1 MNWADAVAGYR
12 TYMTSRGMSP
22 GTIRL
27 RTYQLRRLAT
37 EVGAAPFDVTQDH
50 VETWLASHPTWSA
63 ETRKSCLTTTRMFYA
78 WAGRRGGPRNPCGDL
93 NVRVPAAK
101 ARPTP
106 DRVVAVALKRA
117 DRRERLLILL
127 AVRGGLRRAEVAAV
141 RGDDLDDTDQLRVVG
156 KGRRLR
162 MVPIVD
168 DELLTALRSCPGWLF
183 PGRTGGHLSPG
194 HVGEILSSLL
204 GPGWTAH
211 TLRHRCATRAY
222 AGTHDLLAVQR
233 LLGHSSPT
241 TTQIYVS
248 VPDEG
253 LFAAVRAA
261 A

>member
-12 TYMTSRGMSP
+12 THMTSRGMSS
-22 GTIRL
+22 GTIRI
-27 RTYQLRRLAT
+27 RTYHLQRLAS
-37 EVGAAPFDVTQDH
+37 EVGAAPFDVTPAH
-50 VETWLASHPTWSA
+50 VETWLASHARWKP
-63 ETRKSCLTTTRMFYA
+63 ETLKSHLSTTRMFYA
-78 WAGRRGGPRNPCGDL
+78 WAGRRGGPPNPAGDL
-93 NVRVPAAK
+93 RIRVPAAK
-101 ARPTP
+101 PRPTP
-106 DRVVAVALKRA
+106 DRVVSTALMRA
-117 DRRERLLILL
+117 GRRERLMILL

-141 RGDDLDDTDQLRVVG
+141 RGVDLGDDDQLRVVG
-156 KGRRLR
+156 KGRKVR
-162 MVPIVD
+162 MVPVVD
-168 DELLTALRSCPGWLF
+168 DELLAALHACPGWLF
-183 PGRTGGHLSPG
+183 PGKIDGHLSAG
-194 HVGEILSSLL
+194 RVGEILSSLL